1 MSVSLSLLFH
11 LSWSFVTTMRPV
23 LFVSFSL
30 TLIPSFLGLL
40 CVSCQI
46 HAFSFAYLS
55 LLSLSNSLYLFLSIV
70 LAFVLCFCAF
80 IGHLLSNSL
89 SSSLLSLLLVFYG
102 FCISICLLIFYSFC
116 LQEYLFDDFVYL
128 RIYLLLTVN
137 TKNSINDALFLH

>member
-1 MSVSLSLLFH
+1 MF
-11 LSWSFVTTMRPV
+11 FVC
-23 LFVSFSL
+23 FSL
-30 TLIPSFLGLL
+30 PLIPSFMVFCYYYETSSFCLFLSHSYSIFFRSFVCLLSDPCVLL
-40 CVSCQI
+40 CVSVS
-46 HAFSFAYLS
+46 SF
-55 LLSLSNSLYLFLSIV
+55 SLYHFLSFV